1 MKKRDRPKSGGG
13 RAPQPAA
20 PKRTSSQTFAAD
32 QAEAPSTPF
41 AYAFLKGQ
49 NRNLWQSH
57 AQYKREARSERK
69 ARERAEKESA
79 ASNERARR
87 FDAAFRSL
95 DVDLAATLRAIGE
108 APMDMSGDL
117 SLIHI

>member
-13 RAPQPAA
+13 RAPRPAA

-69 ARERAEKESA
+69 AR
-79 ASNERARR
+79 ASRLYWAWLCQRLR
-87 FDAAFRSL
+87 FWP
-95 DVDLAATLRAIGE
+95 LRKA
-108 APMDMSGDL
+108 
-117 SLIHI
+117 